1 MSESIR
7 IFGLYFFTMEYGTFK
22 IKEGGY
28 IPDMGIDYPKDDPF
42 RRLLKVEVE
51 DSAKGKY
58 QFDETFPYIDK
69 SLGYKINNIFGFFVK
84 WFLVAVW
91 NRLHFGL
98 KIEGRRN
105 VSKHKKE
112 LADGAMC
119 ICNHVFIFDAMGVY
133 QAVRRRRLW
142 IPMFAKHFNGK
153 NSWFMRYS
161 GGIPIPETR
170 GGLRKFNEAFDE
182 YHRRK
187 EWFLIFPES
196 VRWNMYAPIRPF
208 KRGAFSMAYKYGV
221 PIVPLVYSYRERKGL
236 YRIFG
241 SKNTPCVT
249 LHVGEPIF
257 IDSSLP
263 RKEEVDRV
271 CKLAHECMVCMAGIE
286 ENPWP
291 AIGEE

>member
-1 MSESIR
+1 
-7 IFGLYFFTMEYGTFK
+7 MEYGTFK
-22 IKEGGY
+22 VNEKTFVPEF
-28 IPDMGIDYPKDDPF
+28 GIDYPKDDPF

-51 DSAKGKY
+51 DSSNGRY

-105 VSKHKKE
+105 VTMHKNA
-112 LADGAMC
+112 LADGALC
-119 ICNHVFIFDAMGVY
+119 ICNHVFVFDAMGVY
-133 QAVRRRRLW
+133 QAVRRFKKLW

-153 NSWFMRYS
+153 NHWFMRYS

-170 GGLRKFNEAFDE
+170 GGIRKFNEAFDE
-182 YHRRK
+182 YHNQK
-187 EWFLIFPES
+187 DWFLIFPES

-208 KRGAFSMAYKYGV
+208 KRGAFSMAYKYKI
-221 PIVPLVYSYRERKGL
+221 PIIPLVYSYRRRVGI
-236 YRIFG
+236 YRLFG
-241 SKNTPCVT
+241 STHTPCVT

-257 IDSSLP
+257 FETSAP
-263 RKEEVDRV
+263 RKEEVERV
-271 CKLAHECMVCMAGIE
+271 RKLAHETMVRMAGIE
-286 ENPWP
+286 VNPWS
-291 AIGEE
+291 AEGD